1 MLFLFSSAALVL
13 ALVLIDEARY
23 YWWLYVL
30 AGIAV
35 LIYSQRLSSVTVPDV
50 IKTVKAPFSWLNN
63 TLDNFGPV
71 FVGVLAVVV
80 WGAYQIFGFLRAT
93 YFQ

>member
-1 MLFLFSSAALVL
+1 MLFLVSSAALVA
-13 ALVLIDEARY
+13 ALVFLDEART
-23 YWWLYVL
+23 YWWLYAL
-30 AGIAV
+30 AGV
-35 LIYSQRLSSVTVPDV
+35 SVYIYSQRLSSVTVPDV
-50 IKTVKAPFSWLNN
+50 IKTIRAPFSWLNS